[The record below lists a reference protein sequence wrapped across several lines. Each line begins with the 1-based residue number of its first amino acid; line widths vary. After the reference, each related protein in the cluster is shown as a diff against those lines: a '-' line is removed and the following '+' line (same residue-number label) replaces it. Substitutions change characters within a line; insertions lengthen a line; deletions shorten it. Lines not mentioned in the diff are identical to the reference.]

1 MANASRGGVM
11 PIIKVPKVKFSK
23 WVNWRDRSDL
33 KRSDGPWL
41 GVYVWGRFR
50 RPPSD
55 SVKPYPKLP
64 SQLIYVGETKH
75 IDTRPL
81 AGKHHRLVH
90 YRDTFSEDP
99 DLEMLYV
106 AVCRIHPFRLGYHS
120 KKAKAL
126 YSRLRVYTQYVEA
139 MIYWEYTKTW
149 GRPPAL
155 HYKKKRIISE

>member
-1 MANASRGGVM
+1 M
-11 PIIKVPKVKFSK
+11 PKIEVPKVKFSK
-23 WVNWRDRSDL
+23 WVNWRDRADL
-33 KRSDGPWL
+33 KQSDGPWL

-81 AGKHHRLVH
+81 TGKHHRLVH
-90 YRDTFSEDP
+90 YGDTFSDDP

-106 AVCRIHPFRLGYHS
+106 AVYRVRPFPLGYDS

-126 YSRLRVYTQYVEA
+126 YSRLRVYTQYVET

-155 HYKKKRIISE
+155 HYKKKRIVSE

>member
-1 MANASRGGVM
+1 M
-11 PIIKVPKVKFSK
+11 
-23 WVNWRDRSDL
+23 
-33 KRSDGPWL
+33 
-41 GVYVWGRFR
+41 YVWGRFR

-81 AGKHHRLVH
+81 TEKHHRLVH
-90 YRDTFSEDP
+90 YGDTFSDDP

-106 AVCRIHPFRLGYHS
+106 AVYRVRPFRRGYDS

-126 YSRLRVYTQYVEA
+126 YSASTPS
-139 MIYWEYTKTW
+139 TW
-149 GRPPAL
+149 
-155 HYKKKRIISE
+155 KQ